1 MFRKFNC
8 IEGCSDCCVKREY
21 FPSRKFGK
29 IGVLLLP
36 EEKGMIEQA
45 AKKMKVNVTILPRI
59 GVGTNDDNS
68 GPKSVLV
75 YQLMGMDKEGNVCPF
90 LDREGIERSPHGGAR
105 CKIYDKRP
113 LACKAYP
120 VVDFDHA
127 SSMLDSRCTYCVS
140 NNAMSAGNSGLTGE
154 IEALKKIMADTYVS
168 AGTEIWRYATN
179 VGDPYSGEMLP
190 EGWIKAEVT

>member
-90 LDREGIERSPHGGAR
+90 LDREGIERSPHGG
-105 CKIYDKRP
+105 
-113 LACKAYP
+113 
-120 VVDFDHA
+120 
-127 SSMLDSRCTYCVS
+127 
-140 NNAMSAGNSGLTGE
+140 G
-154 IEALKKIMADTYVS
+154 ALQDL
-168 AGTEIWRYATN
+168 R
-179 VGDPYSGEMLP
+179 
-190 EGWIKAEVT
+190 